1 MIDDRSEGGRESLGS
16 EYRDKDGN
24 PMTKREVQ
32 LLPPEELSERSG
44 LPVNIC
50 PDTDSLYE
58 SIAEVMIETI
68 LQKKGAKVTMILPVG
83 PIGQYPV
90 FAAKVK
96 ERGIDCRNLWTFNM
110 DEFLDRNGRTIPQ
123 SRPMSFKGIM
133 MKTFF
138 EQIPADLRMPIEQM
152 FFPRH
157 DNMDE
162 IDRAFDKHAPDGVDL
177 CLAGVGPEGH
187 FAFNE
192 DPNFGHV
199 VVSEEEFLADR
210 TRLVLVNTSTVDM
223 DALVASC
230 GDRSAIPPFA
240 VTIGPHDVLRAK
252 RTEVIFFAG
261 KFQRYALREVLFH
274 KSTIRFPGSLL
285 KLRKKPDGSLVPQDI
300 SIWATPVEAGPV
312 TTQTI

>member
-1 MIDDRSEGGRESLGS
+1 MESER
-16 EYRDKDGN
+16 RDKDGK
-24 PMTKREVQ
+24 PLTKKDVQ
-32 LLPPEELSERSG
+32 LLPAEELSQRSG

-50 PDTDSLYE
+50 PDSDCLYD

-68 LQKKGAKVTMILPVG
+68 LRKEGQKVSMILPVG
-83 PIGQYPV
+83 PVGQYPV
-90 FAAKVK
+90 FAGKVK
-96 ERGIDCRNLWTFNM
+96 ERGVDCRNLWTFNM

-123 SRPMSFKGIM
+123 SDPMSFKGIM
-133 MKTFF
+133 METFF
-138 EQIPADLRMPIEQM
+138 ERMPPELRMPIEQM

-162 IDRAFDKHAPDGVDL
+162 IDRAFDEHAPDGVDL

-199 VVSEEEFLADR
+199 EVSEEEFLADR

-223 DALVASC
+223 DALVASS

-240 VTIGPHDVLRAK
+240 VTIGPHDVLRAQ

-261 KFQRYALREVLFH
+261 KFQRNALREVLFR
-274 KSTIRFPGSLL
+274 KPTLRFPGTLL
-285 KLRKKPDGSLVPQDI
+285 KLRKNKDGTLVPQNI
-300 SIWATPVEAGPV
+300 TIWTTPVEAGPV
-312 TTQTI
+312 TTQTV